1 MVNYKVIEDFT
12 DLEDE
17 NHVYQ
22 KGDKYPRKGRLKKAR
37 AEALSTPENR
47 RKIPVIEV
55 VGEPEEDGDNDGNEA
70 E

>member
-1 MVNYKVIEDFT
+1 MVKYKVIEDFT
-12 DLEDE
+12 DLEDD

-22 KGDKYPRKGRLKKAR
+22 KGDAYPRKGRLKKAR

-47 RKIPVIEV
+47 RKVPLIEV
-55 VGEPEEDGDNDGNEA
+55 VEAPEKDGDNDGTEA

>member
-1 MVNYKVIEDFT
+1 MVIYKVIEDFT

-17 NHVYQ
+17 NHVYTV
-22 KGDKYPRKGRLKKAR
+22 GDKYPRKGRVKKAR

-47 RKIPVIEV
+47 RKEPVIEV
-55 VGEPEEDGDNDGNEA
+55 VEEPEKDGDNDGTEA